1 MKKYNP
7 IYYLLFILLITGAF
21 ASMAQNS
28 YGIKI
33 MGGVAFA
40 FGLVFL
46 VEFISVLRRNEK
58 KDVYTIMEPLCLCL
72 LSFIFSLR
80 VFYIHFPY
88 IEILFVVAGL
98 VLVLI
103 YLRKVILRFRHFRS
117 KNNYLAILILVF
129 HLSIILFLISLTML
143 LFAPKTSEL
152 TGALALVLL
161 VGFVVAAVFKRI
173 LMVDGEKVSAFSIVT
188 RFKDYSI
195 IIVCLFLL
203 FSLYLGL
210 NKIGMLPGIY
220 TDEFPRAFYELV
232 DRAALKKEKPVDGRY
247 KHQDFKQEFDQ
258 FLRHVKN
265 YDID

>member
-1 MKKYNP
+1 MKKYNS
-7 IYYLLFILLITGAF
+7 IYYLLFILLIMGAF

-58 KDVYTIMEPLCLCL
+58 KDVNTLIEPLCLCL
-72 LSFIFSLR
+72 LSFIFGLR

-103 YLRKVILRFRHFRS
+103 YLRKVIPRFRHFRP

-129 HLSIILFLISLTML
+129 HLSIILFLISLAMIP
-143 LFAPKTSEL
+143 FAPKISEL
-152 TGALALVLL
+152 TGAMALVLL
-161 VGFVVAAVFKRI
+161 LCFIVAAVFKRV

-188 RFKDYSI
+188 HFKDYSI
-195 IIVCLFLL
+195 IIVSLFLL

-220 TDEFPRAFYELV
+220 TDEFPRAYYELV
-232 DRAALKKEKPVDGRY
+232 DRAALKKEKPVGGRY
-247 KHQDFKQEFDQ
+247 KHEDFKEKYDQ
-258 FLRHVKN
+258 FLRNVKAN
-265 YDID
+265 HQ